1 MNKYVLLWNI
11 NSFFIIQC
19 PSKKLNIWGSRSK
32 RSDDWVA
39 QFNGAHNKCRF
50 DLDRTTETTSF
61 YKKVVWPSHGSI
73 FHFGCHRSENNKT
86 FFSKKQEKS
95 FWGSRS
101 WWNTS
106 TCKPLSSVN
115 GRLNKIEMACDNK
128 RMKTNNLKLSFAP
141 FLPFLRMYRF
151 FNPSLHLFRVLF
163 NLCLLTRSFKNCN

>member
-1 MNKYVLLWNI
+1 MFAHYIMYIPLIQEVSYKMNKYVLLWNI
-11 NSFFIIQC
+11 NSLFIIQW

-86 FFSKKQEKS
+86 FFLRNKKNRFEV
-95 FWGSRS
+95 REVDEI
-101 WWNTS
+101 
-106 TCKPLSSVN
+106 PVLVN
-115 GRLNKIEMACDNK
+115 HYL
-128 RMKTNNLKLSFAP
+128 
-141 FLPFLRMYRF
+141 
-151 FNPSLHLFRVLF
+151 VLMVV
-163 NLCLLTRSFKNCN
+163 